1 MEARRIM
8 ILAVALTLSLSSHAY
23 YKIVFD
29 PWTTGQVT
37 ANTGAQKLI
46 ENKHNTRLDS
56 ISAKQ
61 KKIMEYTAA
70 MATIKE
76 VYQMTLQ
83 NVEGFGPETAYYRE
97 IFSCAADILTDV
109 PVVLKAI
116 AKSPVKNYVLCLN
129 ELADIVIETE
139 GLIHD
144 FIDVVNNGKIKLPDN
159 PIIRQKIPNGGGRY
173 NMGQGDGYNFM
184 DRYTR
189 LTLANKIYSRLLE
202 MKYKMDVMVMMCQF
216 GTWGEVFFAIDPESW
231 ASVYQASNM
240 VDGIINDWN
249 NLGT

>member
-37 ANTGAQKLI
+37 ANAGAQKLI

-76 VYQMTLQ
+76 MYQMTLQ
-83 NVEGFGPETAYYRE
+83 NVEGFGPETAYYKE

-129 ELADIVIETE
+129 ELADVTIETE

-144 FIDVVNNGKIKLPDN
+144 FKTIVNNGKIKFPDG
-159 PIIRQKIPNGGGRY
+159 IVKQKIPEGGGRF
-173 NMGQGDGYNFM
+173 NMEKNDGYNLL
-184 DRYTR
+184 DRYER
-189 LTLANKIYSRLLE
+189 LTLANNIYSRLLQ
-202 MKYKMDVMVMMCQF
+202 MKYKMDAMVMMCQYC
-216 GTWGEVFFAIDPESW
+216 GWSDAFFALDPESW
-231 ASVYQASNM
+231 AAYFTGTNM
-240 VDGIINDWN
+240 VTGLINDWN
-249 NLGT
+249 DLSL